1 MGRFMNHKKWMAVI
15 ALAVTALILTHLPV
29 SEADAAAS
37 ASDFQTQ
44 GSTLV
49 KYRGTE
55 ERVTIP
61 DTVEVV
67 GESAFENN
75 QKVQFV
81 VIPKSVKRL
90 DAYVF
95 WGCNNLEEVVLGKG
109 LTAVDEYS
117 FAGCTGLKQITI
129 PENIQSIDAQAFA
142 GCVNLTDIYIPATV
156 TGIAE
161 DAFLNC
167 DNVTIHADEGSVAAQ
182 FAQKLAEQKNRDPLV
197 TAAPV
202 QTPTA
207 VSRPDTQATTEPVS
221 TATPAPV
228 ATPVPGNVLGST
240 IIVGNH
246 ALVMVHPGEEKVQQG
261 YTEPEAGQE
270 TGEEQDITAETENG
284 KIPEWMYYRNQSVSA
299 VTIPEGTTEIG
310 RFAFSRSSLR
320 TVTIPEGVTVIDYA
334 AFYHCDNLDNVI
346 LPDTVNTVGA
356 KAFTHTGWL
365 DDFEENSMDD
375 FLISGDILVAY
386 KGNLP
391 EVVIP
396 DGVRVI
402 AEEAFRNHTELKK
415 VHLPASVTDIGN
427 DAFPEG
433 IEIINEYWGDLTDT
447 RNRNRHKI
455 D

>member
-1 MGRFMNHKKWMAVI
+1 MGRFMNHKKWVVALVLI
-15 ALAVTALILTHLPV
+15 ATALILTHLPV

-109 LTAVDEYS
+109 MTAVDEYS

-433 IEIINEYWGDLTDT
+433 IEIINE
-447 RNRNRHKI
+447 
-455 D
+455 

>member
-75 QKVQFV
+75 QKVHFV

-182 FAQKLAEQKNRDPLV
+182 FAQKLAEQKSRDPLV

-356 KAFTHTGWL
+356 KAFTHTGWM

-433 IEIINEYWGDLTDT
+433 IEIINE
-447 RNRNRHKI
+447 
-455 D
+455 

>member
-207 VSRPDTQATTEPVS
+207 VSRPDTQATTEPVL

-320 TVTIPEGVTVIDYA
+320 TVTIPEGVTTIDYA

-356 KAFTHTGWL
+356 KAFTHTGWM

-433 IEIINEYWGDLTDT
+433 IEIINE
-447 RNRNRHKI
+447 
-455 D
+455 

>member
-320 TVTIPEGVTVIDYA
+320 IVTIPEGVTVIDYA

-433 IEIINEYWGDLTDT
+433 IEIINE
-447 RNRNRHKI
+447 
-455 D
+455 

>member
-129 PENIQSIDAQAFA
+129 PENVQSIDAQAFA
-142 GCVNLTDIYIPATV
+142 GCINLTDIYIPATV

-182 FAQKLAEQKNRDPLV
+182 FSQKLAEQKKRDPLV

-396 DGVRVI
+396 NGVRVI

-433 IEIINEYWGDLTDT
+433 IEIINE
-447 RNRNRHKI
+447 
-455 D
+455 

>member
-1 MGRFMNHKKWMAVI
+1 MNHKKWMAVI

-109 LTAVDEYS
+109 LTTVDEYS

-320 TVTIPEGVTVIDYA
+320 TVTIPEGVTTIDYA

-356 KAFTHTGWL
+356 KAFTHTGWM

-433 IEIINEYWGDLTDT
+433 IEIINE
-447 RNRNRHKI
+447 
-455 D
+455 

>member
-1 MGRFMNHKKWMAVI
+1 MGRFMNHKKWVV
-15 ALAVTALILTHLPV
+15 ALALIATALILTHLPV

-37 ASDFQTQ
+37 ASDFQIE
-44 GSTLV
+44 GSTLT
-49 KYRGTE
+49 KYRGSD

-81 VIPKSVKRL
+81 VVPKSVKRL

-109 LTAVDEYS
+109 LTSVDEYAFS
-117 FAGCTGLKQITI
+117 GCTGLKQITI
-129 PENIQSIDAQAFA
+129 PENVQSIDAQAFA
-142 GCVNLTDIYIPATV
+142 GCINLTDIYIPATV

-221 TATPAPV
+221 TTTPAPV

-240 IIVGNH
+240 IVVGNH

-356 KAFTHTGWL
+356 KAFTHTGWM

-433 IEIINEYWGDLTDT
+433 IEIINE
-447 RNRNRHKI
+447 
-455 D
+455 

>member
-81 VIPKSVKRL
+81 VISKSVKRL

-433 IEIINEYWGDLTDT
+433 IEIINE
-447 RNRNRHKI
+447 
-455 D
+455 

>member
-1 MGRFMNHKKWMAVI
+1 MNHKKWMAVI

-221 TATPAPV
+221 TATPTPV

-320 TVTIPEGVTVIDYA
+320 TVTIPEGVTTIDYA

-356 KAFTHTGWL
+356 KAFTHTGWM

-433 IEIINEYWGDLTDT
+433 IEIINE
-447 RNRNRHKI
+447 
-455 D
+455 

>member
-1 MGRFMNHKKWMAVI
+1 MNHKKWLVVI
-15 ALAVTALILTHLPV
+15 ALAATALILTHLPV

-182 FAQKLAEQKNRDPLV
+182 FAQKLAEQKSRDPLV

-207 VSRPDTQATTEPVS
+207 VSGPDTQATTEPVS
-221 TATPAPV
+221 TATPAPA

-284 KIPEWMYYRNQSVSA
+284 KIPEWMYYRNQSVGA

-334 AFYHCDNLDNVI
+334 AFYHCDNLDNVV
-346 LPDTVNTVGA
+346 LPDTVTTVGA

-365 DDFEENSMDD
+365 NHFEENSMDD
-375 FLISGDILVAY
+375 FLISGDILIAY

-433 IEIINEYWGDLTDT
+433 IEIINE
-447 RNRNRHKI
+447 
-455 D
+455 

>member
-95 WGCNNLEEVVLGKG
+95 WGCNNLEDVVLGKG
-109 LTAVDEYS
+109 LTTVDEYS

-284 KIPEWMYYRNQSVSA
+284 KVPEWMYYRNQSVSA

-356 KAFTHTGWL
+356 KAFTHTGWM

-433 IEIINEYWGDLTDT
+433 IEIINE
-447 RNRNRHKI
+447 
-455 D
+455 

>member
-81 VIPKSVKRL
+81 VISKSVKRL

-129 PENIQSIDAQAFA
+129 PENVQSIDAQAFA
-142 GCVNLTDIYIPATV
+142 GCINLTDIYIPATV

-182 FAQKLAEQKNRDPLV
+182 FSQKLAEQKNRDPLV

-221 TATPAPV
+221 TTTPAPV

-240 IIVGNH
+240 IVVGNH

-433 IEIINEYWGDLTDT
+433 IEIINE
-447 RNRNRHKI
+447 
-455 D
+455 

>member
-1 MGRFMNHKKWMAVI
+1 MNHKKWVV
-15 ALAVTALILTHLPV
+15 ALALIATALILTHLPV

-284 KIPEWMYYRNQSVSA
+284 KVPEWMYYRNQSVSA

-356 KAFTHTGWL
+356 KAFTHTGWM

-433 IEIINEYWGDLTDT
+433 IEIINE
-447 RNRNRHKI
+447 
-455 D
+455 

>member
-129 PENIQSIDAQAFA
+129 PENVQSIDAQAFA
-142 GCVNLTDIYIPATV
+142 GCINLTDINIPATV

-182 FAQKLAEQKNRDPLV
+182 FSQKLAEQKNRDPLV

-221 TATPAPV
+221 TTTPAPV

-240 IIVGNH
+240 IVVGNH

-334 AFYHCDNLDNVI
+334 AFYHCDNLDNVV

-433 IEIINEYWGDLTDT
+433 IEIINE
-447 RNRNRHKI
+447 
-455 D
+455 

>member
-1 MGRFMNHKKWMAVI
+1 MNHKKWMAVI

-228 ATPVPGNVLGST
+228 ATPVPSNVLGST

-334 AFYHCDNLDNVI
+334 AFYHCDNLDNVV

-433 IEIINEYWGDLTDT
+433 IEIINE
-447 RNRNRHKI
+447 
-455 D
+455 

>member
-207 VSRPDTQATTEPVS
+207 VSRPDTQATT
-221 TATPAPV
+221 TPAPV

-356 KAFTHTGWL
+356 KAFTHTGWM

-396 DGVRVI
+396 NGVRVI

-433 IEIINEYWGDLTDT
+433 IEIINE
-447 RNRNRHKI
+447 
-455 D
+455 

>member
-1 MGRFMNHKKWMAVI
+1 MNHKKWMAVI

-109 LTAVDEYS
+109 MTAVDEYS

-415 VHLPASVTDIGN
+415 VHLPASVTNIGN

-433 IEIINEYWGDLTDT
+433 IEIINE
-447 RNRNRHKI
+447 
-455 D
+455 

>member
-182 FAQKLAEQKNRDPLV
+182 FAQKLAEQKSRDPLV

-207 VSRPDTQATTEPVS
+207 VSGPDTQATTEPVS
-221 TATPAPV
+221 TATPAPA

-284 KIPEWMYYRNQSVSA
+284 KIPEWMYYRNQSVGA

-334 AFYHCDNLDNVI
+334 AFYHCDNLDNVV
-346 LPDTVNTVGA
+346 LPDTVTTVGA

-365 DDFEENSMDD
+365 NHFEENSMDD
-375 FLISGDILVAY
+375 FLISGDILIAY

-433 IEIINEYWGDLTDT
+433 IEIINE
-447 RNRNRHKI
+447 
-455 D
+455 

>member
-109 LTAVDEYS
+109 MTAVDEYS

-129 PENIQSIDAQAFA
+129 PENVQSIDAQAFA
-142 GCVNLTDIYIPATV
+142 GCINLTDIYIPATV

-182 FAQKLAEQKNRDPLV
+182 FSQKLAEQKNRDPLV

-221 TATPAPV
+221 TTTPAPV

-240 IIVGNH
+240 IVVGNH

-433 IEIINEYWGDLTDT
+433 IEIINE
-447 RNRNRHKI
+447 
-455 D
+455 

>member
-1 MGRFMNHKKWMAVI
+1 MNHKKWMAVI

-81 VIPKSVKRL
+81 VIPKFVKRL

-320 TVTIPEGVTVIDYA
+320 TVTIPEGVTTIDYA

-356 KAFTHTGWL
+356 KAFTHTGWM

-433 IEIINEYWGDLTDT
+433 IEIINE
-447 RNRNRHKI
+447 
-455 D
+455 

>member
-284 KIPEWMYYRNQSVSA
+284 KIPEWMYYRNQSVGA

-334 AFYHCDNLDNVI
+334 AFYHCDNLDNVV

-365 DDFEENSMDD
+365 DDFEENSMDG

-433 IEIINEYWGDLTDT
+433 IEIINE
-447 RNRNRHKI
+447 
-455 D
+455 

>member
-129 PENIQSIDAQAFA
+129 PENVQSIDAQAFA
-142 GCVNLTDIYIPATV
+142 GCINLTDIYIPATV

-182 FAQKLAEQKNRDPLV
+182 FSQKLAEQKNRDPLV

-207 VSRPDTQATTEPVS
+207 VSRPDTQATTEPVL
-221 TATPAPV
+221 TTTPAPV

-240 IIVGNH
+240 IVVGNH

-433 IEIINEYWGDLTDT
+433 IEIINE
-447 RNRNRHKI
+447 
-455 D
+455 

>member
-1 MGRFMNHKKWMAVI
+1 MNHKKWMAVI

-129 PENIQSIDAQAFA
+129 PENVQSIDAQAFA

-182 FAQKLAEQKNRDPLV
+182 FSQKLAEQKNRDPLV

-391 EVVIP
+391 EIVIP

-433 IEIINEYWGDLTDT
+433 IEIINE
-447 RNRNRHKI
+447 
-455 D
+455 

>member
-109 LTAVDEYS
+109 LTTVDEYS

-182 FAQKLAEQKNRDPLV
+182 FSQKLAEQKNRDPLV

-221 TATPAPV
+221 TTTPAPV

-240 IIVGNH
+240 IVVGNH

-284 KIPEWMYYRNQSVSA
+284 KVPEWMYYRNQSVSA

-433 IEIINEYWGDLTDT
+433 IEIINE
-447 RNRNRHKI
+447 
-455 D
+455 

>member
-109 LTAVDEYS
+109 LTTVDEYS

-142 GCVNLTDIYIPATV
+142 GCVNLTDIYSPATV

-221 TATPAPV
+221 TATPAPA

-433 IEIINEYWGDLTDT
+433 IEIINE
-447 RNRNRHKI
+447 
-455 D
+455 

>member
-1 MGRFMNHKKWMAVI
+1 MNHKKWMAVI

-182 FAQKLAEQKNRDPLV
+182 FSQKLAEQKNRDPLV

-334 AFYHCDNLDNVI
+334 AFYHCDNLNNVV

-396 DGVRVI
+396 NGVRVI

-433 IEIINEYWGDLTDT
+433 IEIINE
-447 RNRNRHKI
+447 
-455 D
+455 

>member
-1 MGRFMNHKKWMAVI
+1 MGRFMNHKKWVV
-15 ALAVTALILTHLPV
+15 ALALIATALILTHLPV

-129 PENIQSIDAQAFA
+129 PENVQSIDAQAFA

-182 FAQKLAEQKNRDPLV
+182 FSQKLAEQKNRDPLV

-240 IIVGNH
+240 IVVGNH

-284 KIPEWMYYRNQSVSA
+284 KVPEWMYYRNQSVSA

-433 IEIINEYWGDLTDT
+433 IEIINE
-447 RNRNRHKI
+447 
-455 D
+455 

>member
-1 MGRFMNHKKWMAVI
+1 MNHKKWMAVI

-142 GCVNLTDIYIPATV
+142 GCINLTDIYIPATV

-221 TATPAPV
+221 TTTPAPV

-240 IIVGNH
+240 IVVGNH

-433 IEIINEYWGDLTDT
+433 IEIINE
-447 RNRNRHKI
+447 
-455 D
+455 

>member
-1 MGRFMNHKKWMAVI
+1 MNHKKWMAVI

-129 PENIQSIDAQAFA
+129 PENVQSIDAQAFA

-182 FAQKLAEQKNRDPLV
+182 FSQKLAEQKNRDPLV

-396 DGVRVI
+396 NGVRVI

-433 IEIINEYWGDLTDT
+433 IEIINE
-447 RNRNRHKI
+447 
-455 D
+455 

>member
-129 PENIQSIDAQAFA
+129 PENVQSIDAQAFA
-142 GCVNLTDIYIPATV
+142 GCINLTDIYIPATV

-182 FAQKLAEQKNRDPLV
+182 FSQKLAEQKKRDPLV

-356 KAFTHTGWL
+356 KAFTHTGWM

-433 IEIINEYWGDLTDT
+433 IEIINE
-447 RNRNRHKI
+447 
-455 D
+455 

>member
-228 ATPVPGNVLGST
+228 ATPVPGNVLGRT

-320 TVTIPEGVTVIDYA
+320 TVTIPEGVTTIDYA

-356 KAFTHTGWL
+356 KAFTHTGWM

-433 IEIINEYWGDLTDT
+433 IEIINE
-447 RNRNRHKI
+447 
-455 D
+455 

>member
-90 DAYVF
+90 EAYVF

-109 LTAVDEYS
+109 LTTVDEYS

-433 IEIINEYWGDLTDT
+433 IEIINE
-447 RNRNRHKI
+447 
-455 D
+455 

>member
-1 MGRFMNHKKWMAVI
+1 MNHKKWMAVI

-129 PENIQSIDAQAFA
+129 LENIQSIDAQAFA

-433 IEIINEYWGDLTDT
+433 IEIINE
-447 RNRNRHKI
+447 
-455 D
+455 

>member
-1 MGRFMNHKKWMAVI
+1 MGRFMNHKKWVV
-15 ALAVTALILTHLPV
+15 ALALIATALILTHLPV

-182 FAQKLAEQKNRDPLV
+182 FSQKLAEQKNREPLV

-396 DGVRVI
+396 NGVRVI

-433 IEIINEYWGDLTDT
+433 IEIINE
-447 RNRNRHKI
+447 
-455 D
+455 

>member
-109 LTAVDEYS
+109 LTTVDEYS

-284 KIPEWMYYRNQSVSA
+284 KVPEWMYYRNQSVSA

-320 TVTIPEGVTVIDYA
+320 TVTIPAGVTVIDYA
-334 AFYHCDNLDNVI
+334 AFYHCDNLDNVV

-433 IEIINEYWGDLTDT
+433 IEIINE
-447 RNRNRHKI
+447 
-455 D
+455 

>member
-1 MGRFMNHKKWMAVI
+1 MNHKKWMAVI

-129 PENIQSIDAQAFA
+129 PENVQSIDAQAFA

-182 FAQKLAEQKNRDPLV
+182 FSQKLAEQKKRDPLV

-228 ATPVPGNVLGST
+228 ATPVPGNLLGST

-284 KIPEWMYYRNQSVSA
+284 RIPEWMYYRNQSVSA

-433 IEIINEYWGDLTDT
+433 IEIINE
-447 RNRNRHKI
+447 
-455 D
+455 